1 MGDFYQ
7 VIKTIKG
14 RPYRYKQRTFR
25 AGGKVCTESH
35 YLGPASDAEATRIRA
50 EMALRKGGP
59 SRPAVRR
66 AIARL
71 ADPAAAGTRWKKPWD
86 NSSPRR
92 QKVYRIEAFQRVI
105 TTCRAVINEADAAYY
120 DWRNDRLGLPPQA
133 RFHRIDGGD
142 ADREFYH
149 VVLHELA
156 HWTGHHTRLN
166 RTVPRSSMTD
176 YETIYAQEEMI
187 AEATAV
193 IIAEQLGFAS
203 QTNGLHE
210 HYFQHYLG
218 EMPDRAAALAKTE
231 REAHRAACYI
241 MGQVNTTLA
250 SHDTVS
256 S

>member
-71 ADPAAAGTRWKKPWD
+71 ADPAAGGTRWKKPWD

-92 QKVYRIEAFQRVI
+92 QKVHHIEAFQRLI
-105 TTCRAVINEADAAYY
+105 SSSGAIIEANDRAFY
-120 DWRNDRLGLPPQA
+120 DWSNDRLGIPPQA

-142 ADREFYH
+142 ADQEFYH

-156 HWTGHHTRLN
+156 HWTGHHTRLK
-166 RTVPRSSMTD
+166 RTVPDPTTANYRS
-176 YETIYAQEEMI
+176 IYSQEELI

-193 IIAEQLGFAS
+193 IIAEHFGLTS
-203 QTNGLHE
+203 QAAGLHE
-210 HYFQHYLG
+210 HYFQHFLSN
-218 EMPDRAAALAKTE
+218 MPDREIALARTE
-231 REAHRAACYI
+231 REAHRAACFLI
-241 MGQVNTTLA
+241 GRVNTTLA

-256 S
+256 P

>member
-120 DWRNDRLGLPPQA
+120 DWGNDRLELLPTAVSRLGFPDETRSDSLWSSRQED
-133 RFHRIDGGD
+133 RWGRRCHRIC
-142 ADREFYH
+142 A
-149 VVLHELA
+149 
-156 HWTGHHTRLN
+156 N
-166 RTVPRSSMTD
+166 
-176 YETIYAQEEMI
+176 
-187 AEATAV
+187 
-193 IIAEQLGFAS
+193 AS
-203 QTNGLHE
+203 
-210 HYFQHYLG
+210 
-218 EMPDRAAALAKTE
+218 
-231 REAHRAACYI
+231 
-241 MGQVNTTLA
+241 
-250 SHDTVS
+250 
-256 S
+256 